1 VKRIVRNAREIVKKL
16 LPSKL
21 VEYLANIKNHNLDD
35 SYSDVYSIKSYSQ
48 EGEDM
53 ILRRIFENQKTG
65 FYVDAGAHHPFRFS
79 NTYYF
84 YKQGWQGINI
94 DAMPG
99 SMNIFRRFRK
109 RDINIESG
117 VALNDAQYTFFVF
130 KEEALNTFD
139 DVLAQQYKSAGY
151 EILSQLQVRA
161 RPLADLLKEY
171 LPFGQR
177 IDLLSVDVEGFDLDV
192 LKSNDWQLFR
202 PRVLITE
209 ELRSVSGGGKDSVRK
224 FLTNVGYHEF
234 ARTYNSVIYMSNEE
248 PI

>member
-1 VKRIVRNAREIVKKL
+1 MA
-16 LPSKL
+16 
-21 VEYLANIKNHNLDD
+21 YIKNYNLGDY
-35 SYSDVYSIKSYSQ
+35 YSEDYSTKSYSQ

-53 ILRRIFENQKTG
+53 ILKRVFEKQKTG
-65 FYVDAGAHHPFRFS
+65 FYVDVGAHHPFRFS
-79 NTYYF
+79 NTYYL

-99 SMNIFRRFRK
+99 SMNIFRQFRM

-117 VALNDAQYTFFVF
+117 VALNDAQFNYFVF
-130 KEEALNTFD
+130 KEKALNTFD
-139 DVLAQQYKSAGY
+139 ESIAQQYISDGY
-151 EILSQLQVRA
+151 EISSQLRIRA
-161 RPLADLLKEY
+161 RPLADLLNEY

-192 LKSNDWQLFR
+192 LKSNNWQLFR
-202 PRVLITE
+202 PRVVITE
-209 ELRSVSGGGKDSVRK
+209 ELRSVSGERDYSVRE

-234 ARTYNSVIYMSNEE
+234 ARTYNSVFYMSDEE